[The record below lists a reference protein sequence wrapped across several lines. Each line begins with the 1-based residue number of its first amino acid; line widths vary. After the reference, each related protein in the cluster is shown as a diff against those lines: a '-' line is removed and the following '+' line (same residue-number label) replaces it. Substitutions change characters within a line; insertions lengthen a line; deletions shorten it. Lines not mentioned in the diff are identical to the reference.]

1 MSFSPETLRQA
12 LQVQAGHYTD
22 LLNIASEEERAL
34 RNPDHYTAGAH
45 DTSRRRKLREMDQ
58 TLVTL
63 RDQRL
68 SWQSLSPTERAKHPE
83 IHRLIRTTQELGMK
97 VIRMDRGNEQSLLR
111 RGLLPARCLPSAESQ
126 RPNYVTGLYQRNQS

>member
-1 MSFSPETLRQA
+1 MSFSLETLRQA
-12 LQVQAGHYTD
+12 LQAQAGHYTD
-22 LLNIASEEERAL
+22 LLNIASDEERAL
-34 RNPDHYTAGAH
+34 RSPDSYAAGTH
-45 DTSRRRKLREMDQ
+45 DTPRRRKLREMDQ
-58 TLVTL
+58 TLATL

-68 SWQSLSPTERAKHPE
+68 SWQSLSPNERAKHPD

-126 RPNYVTGLYQRNQS
+126 RPNYVTGLYQRHQS